1 MEFINQI
8 RNSQR
13 LDKWEIRPI
22 EVALFLCLILAFA
35 YAATGLLAG
44 AYAYF
49 SGRETDIESLPFLIV
64 SGFGFQ
70 FGCVI
75 AWIAFRVIVPYE
87 NRIRADPFSRSLLV
101 GIIGFVIVY
110 LAIIPTM
117 LIWKS
122 ALEALNF
129 EYEVQLPVQ
138 LVQNGGTFLEM
149 TFMSLLVVV
158 AAPISEELVYRGFI
172 FRYLNNR
179 LPSAFA
185 ISITAALFALM
196 HQNLYS
202 FAPLFVLGAALCV
215 VYRMTG
221 NIVSSIAMHAC
232 FNLLNLVLMT
242 YFGPLEA

>member
-87 NRIRADPFSRSLLV
+87 NRIQADPFSRSLLV